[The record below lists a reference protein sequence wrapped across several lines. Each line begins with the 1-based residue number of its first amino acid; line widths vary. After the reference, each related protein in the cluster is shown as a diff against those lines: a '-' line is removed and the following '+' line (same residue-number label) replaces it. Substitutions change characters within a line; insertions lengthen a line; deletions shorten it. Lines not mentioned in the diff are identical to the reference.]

1 MAKLPIRWIEARTYR
16 HATEDEGRVERA
28 LDFAV
33 PGEAPARE
41 VFQGHFGNELVRLT
55 RRLEENPSIRAAWE
69 RWTAAGLLEALA
81 TEADARVDEEGILHF
96 RLDKQAAFE
105 ERWSLATDSDTI
117 DVRVKLVAYPAKP
130 ELARRVAKSILA
142 GAA

>member
-1 MAKLPIRWIEARTYR
+1 V
-16 HATEDEGRVERA
+16 GRA
-28 LDFAV
+28 LDFAL
-33 PGEAPARE
+33 PGGTPARE
-41 VFQGHFGNELVRLT
+41 VLQGHFGNELVRLT
-55 RRLEENPSIRAAWE
+55 RRLEENPSIRTAWE

-130 ELARRVAKSILA
+130 ESARRVAKSILA

>member
-16 HATEDEGRVERA
+16 HATEDEGRVGRA

-41 VFQGHFGNELVRLT
+41 ALQGHFGNELVRLT
-55 RRLEENPSIRAAWE
+55 RRLEENPSIRTAWE

-105 ERWSLATDSDTI
+105 ERWSLAKDSDTI

-130 ELARRVAKSILA
+130 AEARRVAKSILP

>member
-1 MAKLPIRWIEARTYR
+1 ADAPPLWLAGMT
-16 HATEDEGRVERA
+16 GC
-28 LDFAV
+28 
-33 PGEAPARE
+33 GEAEALALVGTAFFSVVRVGDVARE
-41 VFQGHFGNELVRLT
+41 VLQGHFGNELVRLT
-55 RRLEENPSIRAAWE
+55 RRLEENPSIRTAWE

-96 RLDKQAAFE
+96 RLDKQAAFK

-130 ELARRVAKSILA
+130 ESARRVAKSILA